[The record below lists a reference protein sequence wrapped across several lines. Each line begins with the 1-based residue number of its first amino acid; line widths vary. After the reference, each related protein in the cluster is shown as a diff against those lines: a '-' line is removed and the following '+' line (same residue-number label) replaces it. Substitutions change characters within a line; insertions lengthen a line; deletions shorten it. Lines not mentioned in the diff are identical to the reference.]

1 MLSAVFC
8 SVYGTAFAEPQ
19 LISARKVLPKLSI
32 VMPCLN
38 EAETLATCI
47 GKARNALDELAIA
60 GEVVIADNGST
71 DGSQEIARR
80 AGARVIEVAE
90 RGYGC
95 ALRGGI
101 AAARGQ
107 WIIMG
112 DADDSYDFGSIAPF
126 VQKLEAGYELV
137 MGCRMPWANG
147 RIMKGAMPWKH
158 RWIGNPGFTFLG
170 RLFFKSSAN
179 DFYCGLRAFTKN
191 AYERM
196 RLSAE
201 GMEFACEMVIQASV
215 NKMSVGEVPI
225 TLHKDGRSRAPHL
238 RTWRDGW
245 RTLRFMLLYC
255 PKWLFFWPGV
265 ALVIGGAIFGGRLCL
280 GPIKFANVGFD
291 SSTLLVCSM
300 SVLVGTQL
308 TFFGACARVYASTQ
322 NLLPPSRLLERF
334 LHLVRLER
342 ALVLAFLVL
351 ASGLLLL
358 ANAVLSWR
366 HVNYGALSYPE
377 SLRRIIPAITLITLG
392 VQWLFSSFFLS
403 ILQLRGRQHLSLG

>member
-1 MLSAVFC
+1 VHPSALLV
-8 SVYGTAFAEPQ
+8 EPK
-19 LISARKVLPKLSI
+19 IFSARTIPKLSI

-38 EAETLATCI
+38 EAETLAICI
-47 GKARNALDELAIA
+47 GKAHNALAELAIS

-80 AGARVIEVAE
+80 AGARVIEVTE

-101 AAARGQ
+101 AAAQGR
-107 WIIMG
+107 WIIIG

-126 VQKLEAGYELV
+126 VQKLDAGYELV

-225 TLHKDGRSRAPHL
+225 TLHKDGRSGASHL

-255 PKWLFFWPGV
+255 PKWLFFLPGAGLFTLG
-265 ALVIGGAIFGGRLCL
+265 ALFGGRLWAA
-280 GPIKFANVGFD
+280 PIKLGHVGFD
-291 SSTLLVCSM
+291 ASSLLVCSM
-300 SVLVGTQL
+300 CVLVGTQL
-308 TFFGACARVYASTQ
+308 VFLGAFARTYATIQ
-322 NLLPPSRLLERF
+322 NVLPPSQLLQRILGLLKLERSLIF
-334 LHLVRLER
+334 
-342 ALVLAFLVL
+342 ALLILAV
-351 ASGLLLL
+351 GLMLL
-358 ANAVLSWR
+358 ANAILSWR
-366 HVNYGALSYPE
+366 TAHYGALSYPD
-377 SLRRIIPAITLITLG
+377 SLRKIIPAVTLIMLG
-392 VQWLFSSFFLS
+392 VQWLFFSFFLS
-403 ILQLRGRQHLSLG
+403 VLQLQRRPSSGNG